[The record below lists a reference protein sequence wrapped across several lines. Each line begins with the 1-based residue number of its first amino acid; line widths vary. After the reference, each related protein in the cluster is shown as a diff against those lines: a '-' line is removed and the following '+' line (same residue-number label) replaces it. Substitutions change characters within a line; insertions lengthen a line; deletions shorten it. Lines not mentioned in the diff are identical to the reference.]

1 VANDTKV
8 PTGRIEVGEYV
19 WDPDDDRP
27 KLTAGRSKPR
37 RRDPHARR
45 WKVYAGLGLLVGA
58 CIVVAIAEWPRKTE
72 DSTGSARESPLLPPG
87 DSIAAP
93 QSRPLLEPPR
103 VMPAALPV
111 VPAAAHSDSAAAA
124 EPMER
129 LPITVAV
136 IRGRQMIKVQVVSS
150 SPNSLT
156 LTIQAVNKTTNK
168 SALMYL
174 DLAPLEQRIFTSN
187 DLDMGPGDLLVV
199 HNPQYVDQTAMV
211 F

>member
-1 VANDTKV
+1 
-8 PTGRIEVGEYV
+8 
-19 WDPDDDRP
+19 
-27 KLTAGRSKPR
+27 
-37 RRDPHARR
+37 
-45 WKVYAGLGLLVGA
+45 
-58 CIVVAIAEWPRKTE
+58 
-72 DSTGSARESPLLPPG
+72 
-87 DSIAAP
+87 
-93 QSRPLLEPPR
+93 
-103 VMPAALPV
+103 
-111 VPAAAHSDSAAAA
+111 
-124 EPMER
+124 MER

-136 IRGRQMIKVQVVSS
+136 IRGRQMIKVQLVSS